1 MVAKEPKYGRVE
13 SDFNL
18 APPGFPIA
26 KVPRIRSKQF
36 GDLFLLESKRQS
48 AFENV
53 VANVF
58 QGFRNALNW
67 PPRTKLPP
75 KVGVRNSAHAGMPAI
90 RDGHA
95 SVRSSRS

>member
-26 KVPRIRSKQF
+26 KVPRIRSKQL

-75 KVGVRNSAHAGMPAI
+75 KVGVRNSASAGSRATRDVFVPA
-90 RDGHA
+90 RN
-95 SVRSSRS
+95 

>member
-75 KVGVRNSAHAGMPAI
+75 KVGVRNRAFAGSRATRDVFVPA
-90 RDGHA
+90 RN
-95 SVRSSRS
+95 

>member
-53 VANVF
+53 VANVLEPLGIAWNRPLSG
-58 QGFRNALNW
+58 QRPPVEGQRNPA
-67 PPRTKLPP
+67 P
-75 KVGVRNSAHAGMPAI
+75 VGTPAI
-90 RDGHA
+90 RDERVSA
-95 SVRSSRS
+95 RS